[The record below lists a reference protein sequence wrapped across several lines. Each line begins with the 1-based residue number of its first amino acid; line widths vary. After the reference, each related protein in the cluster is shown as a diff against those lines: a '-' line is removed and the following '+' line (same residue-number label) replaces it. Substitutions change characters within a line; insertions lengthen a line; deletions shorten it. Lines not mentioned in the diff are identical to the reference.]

1 MHRQLAR
8 EMSEKVD
15 KYKTLQW
22 LSKNAFK
29 IGQKELL
36 RVVQEEAVRTNYVKQ
51 IMVEKSESVQHLVSG
66 SEKLA
71 QKEFKRRHNSVANK
85 IHCDLCK

>member
-51 IMVEKSESVQHLVSG
+51 IIVEKSESVQHLVSG

-85 IHCDLCK
+85 IHWDLCK

>member
-85 IHCDLCK
+85 IHWDLCK

>member
-1 MHRQLAR
+1 
-8 EMSEKVD
+8 MSEKVD

-85 IHCDLCK
+85 IHWDLCK